1 MIERLRGEIFLIEND
16 YIGVDVQGVGYQ
28 VYVVNPYQFEEGTAT
43 TIYTHHVVRE
53 DAALLY
59 GFALIEERNLFRSLL
74 AVSGVGPKA
83 ALGILSAGTP
93 TQIVSA
99 IQAENTAFLTKLPG
113 IGKKTAAR
121 LILDLKDKLANW
133 LPATGDQQLK
143 ANPFESND
151 RETVIDALT
160 ALGYDEK
167 EALQLAEYSYKENQS
182 VEAWI
187 RAALRQKGVR

>member
-16 YIGVDVQGVGYQ
+16 YVGIDVQGIGYQ
-28 VYVVNPYQFEEGTAT
+28 VYVVNPYQFEEGASAVV
-43 TIYTHHVVRE
+43 YTHHVVRE

-59 GFALIEERNLFRSLL
+59 GFAMKEERNLFRSLL

-83 ALGILSAGTP
+83 ALGILSAGSP
-93 TQIVSA
+93 SQIVAA
-99 IQAENTAFLTKLPG
+99 IQSENITFLTKLPG

-121 LILDLKDKLANW
+121 LILDLKDKLAHW
-133 LPATGDQQLK
+133 FPV
-143 ANPFESND
+143 FEDTPKVQAPDD
-151 RETVIDALT
+151 RQIVIDALT
-160 ALGYDEK
+160 GLGYDEK
-167 EALQLAEYSYKENQS
+167 EANQLVEQSFAENQS